1 MNARFG
7 HTELPDEQ
15 AKTLHRAI
23 RLETITL
30 AIMTVTLILVILVAG
45 SSQAMKAAWVE
56 DALSLLPPL
65 AFLIAVR
72 FIRRR
77 PTARHPYGYHR
88 SIGVAHLVAAVA
100 PLAMGAYLIIDSAVG
115 LFAAEHPPIG
125 VIEIFGTPIWLG
137 WLMILV
143 MTTTAVPPVIFGR
156 LKLKLAPVL
165 HDKVLYADAQMN
177 KADWMTSL
185 ATVVGVLGIGVGLWW
200 ADAVA
205 AIFISFS
212 IVSDGWKNLRGSIS
226 DLMDARATEYDGTD
240 PDPITHEIVET
251 LLVADWITEA
261 DCRVRDQ
268 GHVLH
273 VEAFIV
279 PADGVVPSLG
289 ALARARERCVEI
301 DWRIQDIVVV
311 PVEAL
316 PEEFLPHL
324 TEEGSNG

>member
-1 MNARFG
+1 MNAVFG

-15 AKTLHRAI
+15 AKALHRAI

-65 AFLIAVR
+65 AFLVAVR

-100 PLAMGAYLIIDSAVG
+100 LLAMGAYLIVDSTVG

-156 LKLKLAPVL
+156 LKLKLAPFC
-165 HDKVLYADAQMN
+165 
-177 KADWMTSL
+177 T
-185 ATVVGVLGIGVGLWW
+185 I
-200 ADAVA
+200 
-205 AIFISFS
+205 
-212 IVSDGWKNLRGSIS
+212 
-226 DLMDARATEYDGTD
+226 
-240 PDPITHEIVET
+240 
-251 LLVADWITEA
+251 
-261 DCRVRDQ
+261 
-268 GHVLH
+268 
-273 VEAFIV
+273 
-279 PADGVVPSLG
+279 
-289 ALARARERCVEI
+289 RCFTPMP
-301 DWRIQDIVVV
+301 R
-311 PVEAL
+311 
-316 PEEFLPHL
+316 
-324 TEEGSNG
+324 